1 MSICTVSTT
10 KSQTRYL
17 VWYYDESKNSFALI
31 VSAVIVDI
39 CTHAKI
45 RSMMFKF
52 NNCDSEAAEEWG
64 QSPYKKLQ

>member
-1 MSICTVSTT
+1 MTFKASVDLYSINYKESTC
-10 KSQTRYL
+10 Y
-17 VWYYDESKNSFALI
+17 YYDESKNNFALI

-52 NNCDSEAAEEWG
+52 NNCGFRSC
-64 QSPYKKLQ
+64 